1 MIAKRE
7 KQSKYMRQQMDGW
20 MNCGTDKQWTIT
32 QLKKEKG
39 YSDIC
44 YNMDERCCSSAYAG
58 RRGNPPGGT

>member
-44 YNMDERCCSSAYAG
+44 YNMDERYYAK
-58 RRGNPPGGT
+58 